1 MAAVVRAEL
10 MVPSRSGAV
19 VAADRPTTATSARE
33 AFNWL
38 ANLILATFTGFGGR
52 LRVSVDD
59 STAVKASGTIAC
71 SRANSVAGDKVM
83 VGDAVLTVV
92 DGAATA
98 ASGQFSRDT
107 SDTAMG
113 TSLYAAL
120 QAYPPAMAWVTSTD
134 GGSGTVTVTAKVGG
148 TYGNSIVLA
157 KNVGTASAF
166 TLSGAALSGGID
178 PGALVSVNGTF
189 SGTGTANDTI
199 SIGGV
204 TLTLK
209 ASAANEDEITIGG
222 SAAAT
227 ATNTISVINANSKLK
242 GLVLA
247 SSGGSAVVTVQLQ
260 CGSGRLARLV
270 TLTESGTG
278 FSWAATSFAPSTT
291 EAWAASTLSYAVGS
305 PS

>member
-19 VAADRPTTATSARE
+19 VAADRPTVATSAKE

-38 ANLILATFTGFGGR
+38 ASLLLATFTGFGGR
-52 LRVSVDD
+52 LRVSIDE
-59 STAVKASGTIAC
+59 SSAKAATGTIAC
-71 SRANSVAGDKVM
+71 SRTNSASGDKVM

-113 TSLYAAL
+113 TSLHAAL
-120 QAYPPAMAWVTSTD
+120 SAYPPAKAWVTSSD
-134 GGSGTVTVTAKVGG
+134 GGAGTVTVTARVAG

-157 KNVGTASAF
+157 KNAVSGSAF
-166 TLSGAALSGGID
+166 TLSGSALSDGVD
-178 PGALVSVNGTF
+178 PGALTSVNGTF

-199 SIGGV
+199 SVGGV
-204 TLTLK
+204 TFTLK
-209 ASAANEDEITIGG
+209 ASAANENEITIGG
-222 SAAAT
+222 SAAAS
-227 ATNTISVINANSKLK
+227 ATNTIAAINAHSKLK

-260 CGSGRLARLV
+260 VMSGRGGNLV
-270 TLTESGTG
+270 TLTENGTG
-278 FSWAATSFAPSTT
+278 FSWAATSFAPTTT
-291 EAWAASTLSYAVGS
+291 EAWAASSLSYAVGS

>member
-19 VAADRPTTATSARE
+19 VAADRPTVATSAKE

-38 ANLILATFTGFGGR
+38 ANLLLATFTGFGGR
-52 LRVSVDD
+52 LRVSIDE
-59 STAVKASGTIAC
+59 STPKAATGTIAC
-71 SRANSVAGDKVM
+71 SRTNSVAGDKLL

-113 TSLYAAL
+113 TSLHAAL
-120 QAYPPAMAWVTSTD
+120 SAYPAAKAWVTSSD
-134 GGSGTVTVTAKVGG
+134 GGAGTVTVTARVPGSF
-148 TYGNSIVLA
+148 GNSVVLA
-157 KNVGTASAF
+157 KNVTTGGAL
-166 TLSGAALSGGID
+166 TLSGAALSGGVD
-178 PGALVSVNGTF
+178 PGSLTSVNGTF
-189 SGTGTANDTI
+189 SGAGTANDTLTFG
-199 SIGGV
+199 SV
-204 TLTLK
+204 VLTLK

-227 ATNTISVINANSKLK
+227 ATNTIAAINAHSKLK
-242 GLVLA
+242 GLLLA
-247 SSGGSAVVTVQLQ
+247 SSGGSGVVTVQLVAG
-260 CGSGRLARLV
+260 CGRLGRLV
-270 TLTESGTG
+270 TLAEASSQ
-278 FSWAATSFAPSTT
+278 FSWAASNFSPSTT
-291 EAWAASTLSYAVGS
+291 EANSATSLTFAVGS

>member
-19 VAADRPTTATSARE
+19 VAADRPTVATSAKE

-38 ANLILATFTGFGGR
+38 GNLILATFTGFGGR
-52 LRVSVDD
+52 LRVSIDD
-59 STAVKASGTIAC
+59 STAVKATGTIAC
-71 SRANSVAGDKVM
+71 SRANSAAGDKVM

-107 SDTAMG
+107 SDNAMAS
-113 TSLYAAL
+113 SLLAAI
-120 QAYPPAMAWVTSTD
+120 QAYPPALAWVTASVNTN
-134 GGSGTVTVTAKVGG
+134 TVTVTAKVGG
-148 TYGNSIVLA
+148 TYGNSIPLA
-157 KNVGTASAF
+157 KNAANASAF

-189 SGTGTANDTI
+189 SGTGTANDTLTFG
-199 SIGGV
+199 SV
-204 TLTLK
+204 VLTLK

-227 ATNTISVINANSKLK
+227 ATNTIAAINAHSKLK
-242 GLVLA
+242 GLLLA
-247 SSGGSAVVTVQLQ
+247 SSGGSGVVTVQLVAA
-260 CGSGRLARLV
+260 SGRVGRLV
-270 TLTESGTG
+270 TLAEASTQ
-278 FSWAATSFAPSTT
+278 FSWAASTFAPSTT
-291 EAWAASTLSYAVGS
+291 EAWAASPLSYAVGS